1 MNESRLSIAFREL
14 IATLRPMSWRD
25 RIDHIWTYYKEF
37 ILIGAVVIILLAS
50 IVGNALKP
58 RLEVRM
64 SGYLANITLSEDGSA
79 YLKEDYLS
87 HLGASA
93 DSQTVILNST
103 VFGGEGY
110 LTSMEANYNAALAPV
125 LQVTAQEVDYML
137 LDEVALEFYMN
148 KEFFWD
154 LRQLLTE
161 EELLDLKED
170 LTYYQPVDEDEKPV
184 GESYPVAVD
193 ITGTAFAKGCAK
205 DEQKVYFVVVSNGP
219 NKDDIRNFWEY
230 LNSWKEA
237 E

>member
-1 MNESRLSIAFREL
+1 MNESRLSIALREF

-25 RIDHIWTYYKEF
+25 RIDHIWTYYKEI

-50 IVGNALKP
+50 ILGNALKP

-87 HLGASA
+87 HLGGSA

-137 LDEVALEFYMN
+137 LDEVALEFYLN
-148 KEFFWD
+148 KAFFMD
-154 LRQLLTE
+154 LRQLLNE
-161 EELLDLKED
+161 EELKQLE
-170 LTYYQPVDEDEKPV
+170 LTYYQPVDIDEKPV

-193 ITGTAFAKGCAK
+193 ITGTAFAQGCAK
-205 DEQKVYFVVVSNGP
+205 DAKKVYFVAVANGP

>member
-1 MNESRLSIAFREL
+1 MNESRLSIALREF

-25 RIDHIWTYYKEF
+25 RIDHIWTYYKEI

-50 IVGNALKP
+50 ILGNALKP

-87 HLGASA
+87 HLGGSA

-110 LTSMEANYNAALAPV
+110 LTNMEANYNAALAPV

-137 LDEVALEFYMN
+137 LDEVALEFYLN
-148 KEFFWD
+148 KAFFMD
-154 LRQLLTE
+154 LRQLLNE
-161 EELLDLKED
+161 EELKQLE
-170 LTYYQPVDEDEKPV
+170 LTYYQPVDIDEKPV

-193 ITGTAFAKGCAK
+193 ITGTAFAQGCAK
-205 DEQKVYFVVVSNGP
+205 DAKKVYFVAVANGP

>member
-1 MNESRLSIAFREL
+1 MNESRLSIALREF

-25 RIDHIWTYYKEF
+25 RIDHIWTYYKEI
-37 ILIGAVVIILLAS
+37 ILIGAVVIILVAS
-50 IVGNALKP
+50 ILGNALKP

-64 SGYLANITLSEDGSA
+64 SGYLANITLSENGSA

-87 HLGASA
+87 HLGGSA

-148 KEFFWD
+148 KAFFMD
-154 LRQLLTE
+154 LRQLLNE
-161 EELLDLKED
+161 EELKQLE
-170 LTYYQPVDEDEKPV
+170 LTYYQPVDIDEKPV

-193 ITGTAFAKGCAK
+193 ITGTAFAQGCAK
-205 DEQKVYFVVVSNGP
+205 DAKKVYFVAVANGP

>member
-1 MNESRLSIAFREL
+1 MNESRLSIALREF

-25 RIDHIWTYYKEF
+25 RIDHIWTYYKEI
-37 ILIGAVVIILLAS
+37 ILIGAVVIILVAS
-50 IVGNALKP
+50 ILGNALKP

-64 SGYLANITLSEDGSA
+64 SGYLANITLSENGSA

-87 HLGASA
+87 HLGGSA

-110 LTSMEANYNAALAPV
+110 LTNMEANYNAALAPV

-137 LDEVALEFYMN
+137 LDEVALEFYLN
-148 KEFFWD
+148 KAFFMD
-154 LRQLLTE
+154 LRQLLNE
-161 EELLDLKED
+161 EELKQLE
-170 LTYYQPVDEDEKPV
+170 LTYYQPMDIDEKPV

-193 ITGTAFAKGCAK
+193 ITGTAFAQGCAK
-205 DEQKVYFVVVSNGP
+205 DAKKVYFVAVANGP

>member
-1 MNESRLSIAFREL
+1 MNESRLSIALREF

-25 RIDHIWTYYKEF
+25 RIDHIWTYYKEI

-50 IVGNALKP
+50 ILGNALKP

-87 HLGASA
+87 HLGGSA

-148 KEFFWD
+148 KAFFMD
-154 LRQLLTE
+154 LRQLLNE
-161 EELLDLKED
+161 EELKQLE
-170 LTYYQPVDEDEKPV
+170 LTYYQPVDIDEKPV

-193 ITGTAFAKGCAK
+193 ITGTAFTQGCAK
-205 DEQKVYFVVVSNGP
+205 DAKKVYFVAVANGP

>member
-1 MNESRLSIAFREL
+1 M
-14 IATLRPMSWRD
+14 
-25 RIDHIWTYYKEF
+25 
-37 ILIGAVVIILLAS
+37 IILLAS

-87 HLGASA
+87 HLGGSA

-137 LDEVALEFYMN
+137 LDEVALEFYLN
-148 KEFFWD
+148 KAFFMD
-154 LRQLLTE
+154 LRQLLNE
-161 EELLDLKED
+161 EELKQLE
-170 LTYYQPVDEDEKPV
+170 LTYYQPVDIDEKPV
-184 GESYPVAVD
+184 GGSYPVAVD
-193 ITGTAFAKGCAK
+193 ITGTAFAQGCAK
-205 DEQKVYFVVVSNGP
+205 DAKKVYFVAVANGP

>member
-1 MNESRLSIAFREL
+1 MNESRLSIALREF

-25 RIDHIWTYYKEF
+25 RIDHIWTYYKEI

-87 HLGASA
+87 HLGGSA

-137 LDEVALEFYMN
+137 LDEVALEFYLN
-148 KEFFWD
+148 KAFFMD
-154 LRQLLTE
+154 LRQLLNE
-161 EELLDLKED
+161 EELQQLE
-170 LTYYQPVDEDEKPV
+170 LTYYQPVDIDEKPV

-193 ITGTAFAKGCAK
+193 ITGTAFAQGCAK
-205 DEQKVYFVVVSNGP
+205 DAKKVYFVAVANGP

>member
-1 MNESRLSIAFREL
+1 MNESRLSIALREF

-25 RIDHIWTYYKEF
+25 RIDHIWTYYKEI

-50 IVGNALKP
+50 ILGNALKP

-87 HLGASA
+87 HLGGSA

-148 KEFFWD
+148 KAFFMD
-154 LRQLLTE
+154 LRQLLNE
-161 EELLDLKED
+161 EELQQLE
-170 LTYYQPVDEDEKPV
+170 LTYYQPVDIDEKPV

-193 ITGTAFAKGCAK
+193 ITGTAFAQGCAK
-205 DEQKVYFVVVSNGP
+205 DAKKVYFVAVANGP

>member
-25 RIDHIWTYYKEF
+25 RIDHIWTYYKEI

-79 YLKEDYLS
+79 YLKENYLS
-87 HLGASA
+87 HLGGSA

-103 VFGGEGY
+103 FFGGEDY

-148 KEFFWD
+148 KAFFMD
-154 LRQLLTE
+154 LRQLLNE
-161 EELLDLKED
+161 EELKQLE
-170 LTYYQPVDEDEKPV
+170 LTYYQPVDIDEKPV

-193 ITGTAFAKGCAK
+193 ITGTAFAQGCAK
-205 DEQKVYFVVVSNGP
+205 DAKKVYFVAVSNGP

-230 LNSWKEA
+230 LKSWKEA

>member
-1 MNESRLSIAFREL
+1 MNESRLSIALREF

-25 RIDHIWTYYKEF
+25 RIDHIWTYYKEI

-87 HLGASA
+87 HLGGSA

-148 KEFFWD
+148 KAFFMD
-154 LRQLLTE
+154 LRQLLNE
-161 EELLDLKED
+161 EELKQLE
-170 LTYYQPVDEDEKPV
+170 LTYYQPVDIDEKPV

-193 ITGTAFAKGCAK
+193 ITGTAFAQGCAK
-205 DEQKVYFVVVSNGP
+205 DAKKVYFVAVANGP

>member
-1 MNESRLSIAFREL
+1 MNESRLSIALREF

-25 RIDHIWTYYKEF
+25 RIDHIWTYYKEI
-37 ILIGAVVIILLAS
+37 ILIGAVVIILVAS
-50 IVGNALKP
+50 ILGNALKP

-87 HLGASA
+87 HLGGSA

-148 KEFFWD
+148 KAFFMD
-154 LRQLLTE
+154 LRQLLNE
-161 EELLDLKED
+161 EELKQLE
-170 LTYYQPVDEDEKPV
+170 LTYYQPVDIDEKPV

-193 ITGTAFAKGCAK
+193 ITGTAFAQGCAK
-205 DEQKVYFVVVSNGP
+205 DAKKVYFVAVANGP

>member
-25 RIDHIWTYYKEF
+25 RIDHIWTYYKEI

-148 KEFFWD
+148 KAFFMD
-154 LRQLLTE
+154 LRQLLNE
-161 EELLDLKED
+161 EELKQLE
-170 LTYYQPVDEDEKPV
+170 LTYYQPVDIDEKPV

-193 ITGTAFAKGCAK
+193 ITDTASAQGCAK
-205 DEQKVYFVVVSNGP
+205 DAKKVYFVAVANGP

>member
-1 MNESRLSIAFREL
+1 MNESRLSIALREF

-25 RIDHIWTYYKEF
+25 RIDHIWTYYKEI

-50 IVGNALKP
+50 ILGNALKP

-87 HLGASA
+87 HLGGSA

-110 LTSMEANYNAALAPV
+110 LTNMEANYNAALAPV

-148 KEFFWD
+148 KAFFMD
-154 LRQLLTE
+154 LRQLLNE
-161 EELLDLKED
+161 EELQQLE
-170 LTYYQPVDEDEKPV
+170 LTYYQPVDIDEKPV

-193 ITGTAFAKGCAK
+193 ITGTAFAQGCAK
-205 DEQKVYFVVVSNGP
+205 DAKKVYFVAVANGP

>member
-1 MNESRLSIAFREL
+1 MNESRLSIALREF

-25 RIDHIWTYYKEF
+25 RIDHIWTYYKEI

-50 IVGNALKP
+50 ILGNALKP

-87 HLGASA
+87 HLGGSA

-137 LDEVALEFYMN
+137 LDEVALEFYLN
-148 KEFFWD
+148 KAFFMD
-154 LRQLLTE
+154 LRQLLNM
-161 EELLDLKED
+161 EELKQLE
-170 LTYYQPVDEDEKPV
+170 LTYYQPVDIDEKPV
-184 GESYPVAVD
+184 GGSYPVAVD
-193 ITGTAFAKGCAK
+193 ITGTAFAQGCAK
-205 DEQKVYFVVVSNGP
+205 DAKKVYFVAVANGP

>member
-1 MNESRLSIAFREL
+1 MNESRLSIALHEF

-25 RIDHIWTYYKEF
+25 RIDHIWTYYKEI

-87 HLGASA
+87 HLGGSA

-110 LTSMEANYNAALAPV
+110 LTNMEANYNAALAPV

-137 LDEVALEFYMN
+137 LDEVALEFYLN
-148 KEFFWD
+148 KAFFMD
-154 LRQLLTE
+154 LRQLLNE
-161 EELLDLKED
+161 EELKQLE
-170 LTYYQPVDEDEKPV
+170 LTYYQPVDIDEKPV

-193 ITGTAFAKGCAK
+193 ITGTAFAQGCAK
-205 DEQKVYFVVVSNGP
+205 DAKKVYFVVVANGP

>member
-1 MNESRLSIAFREL
+1 MNESRLSIALREF

-25 RIDHIWTYYKEF
+25 RIDHIWTYYKEI

-50 IVGNALKP
+50 ILGNALKP

-87 HLGASA
+87 HLGGSA
-93 DSQTVILNST
+93 DSQTVILHST

-110 LTSMEANYNAALAPV
+110 LTNMEANYNAALAPV
-125 LQVTAQEVDYML
+125 LQVTAREVDYML
-137 LDEVALEFYMN
+137 LDEVALEFYLN
-148 KEFFWD
+148 KAFFMD
-154 LRQLLTE
+154 LRQLLNE
-161 EELLDLKED
+161 EELKQLE
-170 LTYYQPVDEDEKPV
+170 LTYYQPVDIDEKPV

-193 ITGTAFAKGCAK
+193 ITGTAFAQGCAK
-205 DEQKVYFVVVSNGP
+205 DAKKVYFVAVANGP

>member
-1 MNESRLSIAFREL
+1 MNESRLSIALREF

-25 RIDHIWTYYKEF
+25 RIDHIWTYYKEI

-87 HLGASA
+87 HLGGSA

-137 LDEVALEFYMN
+137 LDEVALEFYLN
-148 KEFFWD
+148 KAFFMD
-154 LRQLLTE
+154 LRQLLNE
-161 EELLDLKED
+161 EELKQLE
-170 LTYYQPVDEDEKPV
+170 LTYYQPVDIDEKPV
-184 GESYPVAVD
+184 GGSYPVAVD
-193 ITGTAFAKGCAK
+193 ITGTAFAQGCAK
-205 DEQKVYFVVVSNGP
+205 DAKKVYFVAVANGP

>member
-1 MNESRLSIAFREL
+1 MNESRLSIALREF

-25 RIDHIWTYYKEF
+25 RIDHIWTYYKEI

-50 IVGNALKP
+50 ILGNALKP

-64 SGYLANITLSEDGSA
+64 SGYLANITLSEDGSV

-87 HLGASA
+87 HLGGSA

-110 LTSMEANYNAALAPV
+110 LPNMEANYNAAHAPV

-137 LDEVALEFYMN
+137 LDEVALEFYLN
-148 KEFFWD
+148 KAFFMD
-154 LRQLLTE
+154 LRQLLNE
-161 EELLDLKED
+161 EELKQLE
-170 LTYYQPVDEDEKPV
+170 LTYYQPVDIDEKPV

-193 ITGTAFAKGCAK
+193 ITGTAFAQGCAK
-205 DEQKVYFVVVSNGP
+205 DAKKVYFVAVANGP

>member
-1 MNESRLSIAFREL
+1 MNESRLSIALREF

-25 RIDHIWTYYKEF
+25 RIDHIWTYYKEI

-50 IVGNALKP
+50 ILGNALKP

-87 HLGASA
+87 YLGGSA

-110 LTSMEANYNAALAPV
+110 LTNMEANYNAALAPV

-148 KEFFWD
+148 QAFFMD
-154 LRQLLTE
+154 LRQLLNE
-161 EELLDLKED
+161 EELKQLE
-170 LTYYQPVDEDEKPV
+170 LTYYQPVDIDEKPV

-193 ITGTAFAKGCAK
+193 IPGTAFAQGCAK
-205 DEQKVYFVVVSNGP
+205 DAKKVYFVAVANGP

>member
-1 MNESRLSIAFREL
+1 MSLSLPCAPCPGVIAST
-14 IATLRPMSWRD
+14 ISGP
-25 RIDHIWTYYKEF
+25 
-37 ILIGAVVIILLAS
+37 VVIILLAS

-87 HLGASA
+87 HLGGSA

-137 LDEVALEFYMN
+137 LDEVALEFYLN
-148 KEFFWD
+148 KAFFMD
-154 LRQLLTE
+154 LRQLLNE
-161 EELLDLKED
+161 EELQQLE
-170 LTYYQPVDEDEKPV
+170 LTYYQPVDIDEKPV

-193 ITGTAFAKGCAK
+193 ITGTAFAQGCAK
-205 DEQKVYFVVVSNGP
+205 DAKKVYFVAVANGP

>member
-1 MNESRLSIAFREL
+1 MNESRLSIALREF

-25 RIDHIWTYYKEF
+25 RIDHIWTYYKEI

-50 IVGNALKP
+50 ILGNALKP

-87 HLGASA
+87 HLGGSA

-110 LTSMEANYNAALAPV
+110 LTNMEANYNAALAPV

-137 LDEVALEFYMN
+137 LDEVALEFYLN
-148 KEFFWD
+148 KAFFMD
-154 LRQLLTE
+154 LRQLLNE
-161 EELLDLKED
+161 EELKQLE
-170 LTYYQPVDEDEKPV
+170 LTYYQPVDIDEKPV
-184 GESYPVAVD
+184 GESYPVAAD
-193 ITGTAFAKGCAK
+193 ITGTAFAQGCAK
-205 DEQKVYFVVVSNGP
+205 DAKKVYFVAVANGP

>member
-1 MNESRLSIAFREL
+1 MNESRLSIALHAL

-25 RIDHIWTYYKEF
+25 HIDHIWTYYKEI

-50 IVGNALKP
+50 ILGNALKP

-87 HLGASA
+87 HLGGSA

-110 LTSMEANYNAALAPV
+110 LTSREANYNAALAPV

-137 LDEVALEFYMN
+137 LDEVALEFYLN
-148 KEFFWD
+148 KAFFMD
-154 LRQLLTE
+154 LRQLLNE
-161 EELLDLKED
+161 EELKQLE
-170 LTYYQPVDEDEKPV
+170 LTYYQPVDIDEKPV
-184 GESYPVAVD
+184 GGSYPVAVD
-193 ITGTAFAKGCAK
+193 ITGTAFAQGCAK
-205 DEQKVYFVVVSNGP
+205 DAKKVYFVAVANGP